1 MRLPYTLNIQTGRK
15 LNDKSKEEIMKE
27 VVKIFDGL
35 PIVAVQ
41 IAYEVVRVTFKG
53 EDGFKAAM
61 TNSGIRLFRLWCPIL
76 GGGPPVTIIHVFD
89 YPFEEEDEAL
99 KEVFSSFGGVKK
111 VKKQTYLS
119 NQEIYNGTR
128 LVSVVL
134 KETPPVSPQLVD
146 IFVVFGTGGS
156 LLCVTCVLFKTT
168 SLLTVPTGTNVAA
181 VGSPGTLPVS
191 VRPHG
196 ATLLLPL
203 LFPQPP

>member
-1 MRLPYTLNIQTGRK
+1 
-15 LNDKSKEEIMKE
+15 MKE
-27 VVKIFDGL
+27 VVKLFDGL

-89 YPFEEEDEAL
+89 YPFEKEDEAL
-99 KEVFSSFGGVKK
+99 KEVFSSFGEVKK

-119 NQEIYNGTR
+119 NQEIYTGTR

-146 IFVVFGTGGS
+146 IFAVFGTGGS

>member
-1 MRLPYTLNIQTGRK
+1 
-15 LNDKSKEEIMKE
+15 MKE

-41 IAYEVVRVTFKG
+41 IACEVVRVTFKG

-61 TNSGIRLFRLWCPIL
+61 TNSGIRLFGLWCPIL
-76 GGGPPVTIIHVFD
+76 GGGPPVTIVHVFD
-89 YPFEEEDEAL
+89 YPFEEGDEAL
-99 KEVFSSFGGVKK
+99 KEVFSSFGEVKR

-119 NQEIYNGTR
+119 NQEIYTGTH

-134 KETPPVSPQLVD
+134 KEPPPPVSPQLVD

-156 LLCVTCVLFKTT
+156 LWCVTCVLFKAT

-181 VGSPGTLPVS
+181 VDSPGTLPVN
-191 VRPHG
+191 VRSHG
-196 ATLLLPL
+196 QLCC
-203 LFPQPP
+203 PPS